1 MGEAWGVQYAVP
13 RRGVPA
19 AASFRR
25 WIAAA
30 LAGVARGGGGTV
42 RIVDEAESAALNE
55 AYRGK
60 RGPTNVLSF
69 AFDPPPGRTNDYLGD
84 LVICAPVV
92 MREAQEQGKSPRAHF
107 AHLSVHGIL
116 HLAGYDHL
124 NEADARE
131 MESREVAILAILG
144 FADPYGD
151 REEDEARHSPLS
163 LNYRN
168 AHVRQ
173 R

>member
-1 MGEAWGVQYAVP
+1 MGEAWGVQYAAP

-19 AASFRR
+19 AGSFRG

-30 LAGVARGGGGTV
+30 LAAVARSGSGTV
-42 RIVDEAESAALNE
+42 RIVEEAESAALNE

-69 AFDPPPGRTNDYLGD
+69 AFDAPPGLTDDYLGD

-92 MREAQEQGKSPRAHF
+92 LREAQEQGKPARAHF
-107 AHLSVHGIL
+107 AHLAVHGIL

-124 NEADARE
+124 DDADARD
-131 MESREVAILAILG
+131 MESREVALLAILG

-151 REEDEARHSPLS
+151 REEDEARDRLLS
-163 LNYRN
+163 LNSRN
-168 AHVRQ
+168 AHVLQ

>member
-19 AASFRR
+19 AVSFHR

-60 RGPTNVLSF
+60 QGPTNVLSF
-69 AFDPPPGRTNDYLGD
+69 AFDPPPGLTDDYLGD

-92 MREAQEQGKSPRAHF
+92 LREAQEQGKSPRAHF

-124 NEADARE
+124 DDADTME

-144 FADPYGD
+144 FSDPYGD
-151 REEDEARHSPLS
+151 REEDEARAPPLS
-163 LNYRN
+163 INSRN
-168 AHVRQ
+168 THVRQ

>member
-1 MGEAWGVQYAVP
+1 MDEAWGVQYAVP
-13 RRGVPA
+13 RRGIPA

-30 LAGVARGGGGTV
+30 LAWVERRGGGTV
-42 RIVDEAESAALNE
+42 RLVDESESAALNA

-60 RGPTNVLSF
+60 HGPTNVLSF
-69 AFDPPPGRTNDYLGD
+69 AFEAPPGFTDDYLGD

-107 AHLSVHGIL
+107 AHLVVHGIL

-124 NEADARE
+124 NDADARE

-144 FADPYGD
+144 FQDPYRD
-151 REEDEARHSPLS
+151 RDEDEARDGSLS
-163 LNYRN
+163 LNTRN
-168 AHVRQ
+168 AHVLQ

>member
-1 MGEAWGVQYAVP
+1 MP

-30 LAGVARGGGGTV
+30 LAGVARSGAGTV

-55 AYRGK
+55 ACRGK

-69 AFDPPPGRTNDYLGD
+69 AFEAPPGLTDDYLGD

-92 MREAQEQGKSPRAHF
+92 LREAQAQGKSPRAHF

-124 NEADARE
+124 DEADARE
-131 MESREVAILAILG
+131 MESREVAILAALG
-144 FADPYGD
+144 FEDPYGD
-151 REEDEARHSPLS
+151 REDEAQDPPL
-163 LNYRN
+163 LLTTRN
-168 AHVRQ
+168 AHVLQ

>member
-1 MGEAWGVQYAVP
+1 MSEAWGVQYAVP
-13 RRGVPA
+13 RQGVPA

-42 RIVDEAESAALNE
+42 RIVEEAESAALNE

-69 AFDPPPGRTNDYLGD
+69 AFEAPPGLTDDYLGD

-92 MREAQEQGKSPRAHF
+92 MREAQAQGKSTRAHF

-131 MESREVAILAILG
+131 MESREVAILAALG
-144 FADPYGD
+144 FEDPYGD
-151 REEDEARHSPLS
+151 REDEALDSPL
-163 LNYRN
+163 LLTTRN
-168 AHVRQ
+168 THVLQ

>member
-1 MGEAWGVQYAVP
+1 MDEAWGVQYAVP
-13 RRGVPA
+13 RRGAPA
-19 AASFRR
+19 AVSFRR

-30 LAGVARGGGGTV
+30 LAGVARSGGGTV

-69 AFDPPPGRTNDYLGD
+69 ACEAPPELTDDYLGD

-92 MREAQEQGKSPRAHF
+92 MREAHEQGKSPRAHF

-124 NEADARE
+124 DDADARE
-131 MESREVAILAILG
+131 MESREVAVLAGLG

-151 REEDEARHSPLS
+151 REEDEARDLPLT
-163 LNYRN
+163 LTTRN
-168 AHVRQ
+168 THVLQ

>member
-1 MGEAWGVQYAVP
+1 MAEAWGVQYAVP

-30 LAGVARGGGGTV
+30 LAGVARSGAGTV

-69 AFDPPPGRTNDYLGD
+69 AFEAPPGLTDDYLGD
-84 LVICAPVV
+84 LVVCAPVV
-92 MREAQEQGKSPRAHF
+92 MREAQAQGKSARAHF
-107 AHLSVHGIL
+107 AHLAVHGIL

-124 NEADARE
+124 DEADARE
-131 MESREVAILAILG
+131 MEAREVAILAILG
-144 FADPYGD
+144 FEDPYGD
-151 REEDEARHSPLS
+151 LEDEALDPPL
-163 LNYRN
+163 LLTTRN